1 MILVVDAWSRRFHLS
16 HLVVE
21 KMSFKFCKKFDKV
34 NLRIVANTKV
44 REMEVDSTLLQDI
57 RKGQLEDKKIKKIKA

>member
-21 KMSFKFCKKFDKV
+21 KMSFKFYKKFDKV